1 MRSPHL
7 GPWRSW
13 LGRFRAILLDMHGTF
28 MFGHD
33 RFLPDT
39 DFWPAY
45 AVERGAHL
53 DRSEVNRMVRALVA
67 HYGALYGDPAWRDAF
82 PSVVRILRELHPELP
97 EGEIARLE
105 AVIAAHEVGRVSKA
119 HAEAIRRL
127 ARTHRLGV
135 VSNLW
140 SRPGPWRAVLAQDG
154 LEGVFEVT
162 VFSSD
167 HDCIKP
173 SPRLFGLALA
183 QLDLPVRDVLFIGD
197 DIARDVAGA
206 KQAGMAALWIG
217 AWPTVGMASPLPDG
231 IVQDLCELLD

>member
-1 MRSPHL
+1 MRSPHQ

-39 DFWPAY
+39 DYWPAY
-45 AVERGAHL
+45 VAQGGARL
-53 DRSEVNRMVRALVA
+53 DRAEVSRAIRAFVTR
-67 HYGALYGDPAWRDAF
+67 YGALYADPAWCDAF
-82 PSVVRILRELHPELP
+82 PPVARILRELHPELP
-97 EGEIARLE
+97 KDELAWLE
-105 AVIAAHEVGRVSKA
+105 AVVAAHEVGRVPEA
-119 HAEAIRRL
+119 HAQAIRRL

-140 SRPGPWRAVLAQDG
+140 SRPGPWRDVFSRDG
-154 LEGVFEVT
+154 LDLLFDVT

-173 SPRLFGLALA
+173 SPRLFQLALA
-183 QLDLPVRDVLFIGD
+183 RLALPAAEVLFVGD
-197 DIARDVAGA
+197 DAARDVAGA
-206 KQAGMAALWIG
+206 KQAGMAAVWIG
-217 AWPTVGMASPLPDG
+217 EWPHGGMASTLPDG
-231 IVQDLCELLD
+231 VVRDLCELAA